1 MTTIYY
7 FIGVLFLIYEVFT
20 LFNITES
27 HRKLIEFKLFQSQN
41 KDAKYDDYP
50 EEIKKYMISKLIIVL
65 PLLIWLFT
73 GLLTSQWYLFL
84 ALLIID
90 FGLFNLFRKI
100 TGTSVYRLYLYI
112 VVQVTYITFILF
124 ILLNKF
130 HLHLSLEEFLYL
142 IK

>member
-1 MTTIYY
+1 IQNRNKMTTIYY

-100 TGTSVYRLYLYI
+100 TGTSI
-112 VVQVTYITFILF
+112 
-124 ILLNKF
+124 
-130 HLHLSLEEFLYL
+130 
-142 IK
+142 